1 MDRIE
6 VLWVDDE
13 IEMLKPHFLFLEER
27 GYNVTACSNGQ
38 DALDLIDDKTYEI
51 ILLDENMPGLN
62 GLETLEQIKSKMTFL
77 PVIMITKNEEESI
90 MDDAIGA
97 KISDYLI
104 KPVNPNQIL
113 LSIKKN
119 LDSKKLVNQAVTSRY
134 QKEFREISTAL
145 MDVRSLKEWEEI
157 YLKLVHWEVELDKI
171 DSSGMVEILEMQ
183 KSEANSLFFKYV
195 KKNYKNWFN
204 KSEERPV
211 LSHTLFKEKVL
222 PHLKED
228 RPSFFILID
237 NKQNKLF
244 DTLSSRCM
252 KYNIFLSSE
261 ENHNIINSLT
271 AHYSLDLKIDPK
283 KYNLLPSNTYH
294 QELVPL

>member
-90 MDDAIGA
+90 MDEAIGA

-104 KPVNPNQIL
+104 NYLPTFGSRIVHHLHQNQQMRLQESILPVQLPSQQQHTYLRSHL
-113 LSIKKN
+113 LTHC
-119 LDSKKLVNQAVTSRY
+119 QGR
-134 QKEFREISTAL
+134 
-145 MDVRSLKEWEEI
+145 
-157 YLKLVHWEVELDKI
+157 
-171 DSSGMVEILEMQ
+171 
-183 KSEANSLFFKYV
+183 
-195 KKNYKNWFN
+195 
-204 KSEERPV
+204 SEEQAFY
-211 LSHTLFKEKVL
+211 LEHT
-222 PHLKED
+222 
-228 RPSFFILID
+228 
-237 NKQNKLF
+237 
-244 DTLSSRCM
+244 
-252 KYNIFLSSE
+252 
-261 ENHNIINSLT
+261 
-271 AHYSLDLKIDPK
+271 
-283 KYNLLPSNTYH
+283 
-294 QELVPL
+294 